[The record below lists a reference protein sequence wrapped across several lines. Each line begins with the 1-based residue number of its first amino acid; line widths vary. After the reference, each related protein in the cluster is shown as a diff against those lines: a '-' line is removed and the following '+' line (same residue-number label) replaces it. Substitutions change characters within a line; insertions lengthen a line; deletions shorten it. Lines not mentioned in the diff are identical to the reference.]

1 MLQALHAEWQKARRR
16 HDLVLCLAFAVILY
30 LWLGSTAP
38 TGQDEL
44 ANAYSALFF
53 GAPIINTIL
62 LPVLM
67 AVLASRLWD
76 VEVKGYTA
84 KLLALAVANLI
95 ESLRL
100 PEATM
105 ETLNFI
111 MGTSIAGFVLM
122 VALEAAVLLLLGHT
136 QGYTEA
142 FPAGQFAYLNL
153 CTLTV
158 CTMLYFSELLL
169 ALWFSNPLPAVCVGI
184 IGALLGLFS
193 AFMPQIASYFVPW
206 GYFVPLCSYEV
217 KVWDQAS
224 HTVLYGTRPCNWGLL
239 VFTFG
244 LAVFLFGVCW
254 RVMCNKEV

>member
-16 HDLVLCLAFAVILY
+16 HDLVLCLTFAVILY

-84 KLLALAVANLI
+84 KLLYTLQSRRSLFFGKAVFGLGEI
-95 ESLRL
+95 
-100 PEATM
+100 
-105 ETLNFI
+105 
-111 MGTSIAGFVLM
+111 VLM

-158 CTMLYFSELLL
+158 
-169 ALWFSNPLPAVCVGI
+169 
-184 IGALLGLFS
+184 S

-244 LAVFLFGVCW
+244 LAVSLFGVCW

>member
-44 ANAYSALFF
+44 ANAYSALFY
-53 GAPIINTIL
+53 GVPIINTIL

-84 KLLALAVANLI
+84 KLLYTLQSRSSLFFGKAVFGLGEI
-95 ESLRL
+95 
-100 PEATM
+100 
-105 ETLNFI
+105 
-111 MGTSIAGFVLM
+111 VLM

-142 FPAGQFAYLNL
+142 FPSGQFAYLNL

-158 CTMLYFSELLL
+158 CIMLYFLELLL
-169 ALWFSNPLPAVCVGI
+169 ALCFSNPLPAVCVGI

>member
-84 KLLALAVANLI
+84 KLLYTLQSRSSLFFGKAVFGLGEI
-95 ESLRL
+95 
-100 PEATM
+100 
-105 ETLNFI
+105 
-111 MGTSIAGFVLM
+111 VLM
-122 VALEAAVLLLLGHT
+122 VALQSPPAPLLCPAAQTKSVPPAANRETGQTACRRQQTVSVPRLG
-136 QGYTEA
+136 
-142 FPAGQFAYLNL
+142 
-153 CTLTV
+153 
-158 CTMLYFSELLL
+158 
-169 ALWFSNPLPAVCVGI
+169 
-184 IGALLGLFS
+184 
-193 AFMPQIASYFVPW
+193 
-206 GYFVPLCSYEV
+206 
-217 KVWDQAS
+217 
-224 HTVLYGTRPCNWGLL
+224 
-239 VFTFG
+239 
-244 LAVFLFGVCW
+244 
-254 RVMCNKEV
+254 

>member
-16 HDLVLCLAFAVILY
+16 HDLMLCLVFAVILY

-84 KLLALAVANLI
+84 KLLYTLQSRRSLFFGKAVFGLGEI
-95 ESLRL
+95 
-100 PEATM
+100 
-105 ETLNFI
+105 
-111 MGTSIAGFVLM
+111 VLM

-224 HTVLYGTRPCNWGLL
+224 HTVLYGTRPYNWGLL

-244 LAVFLFGVCW
+244 LAVSLFGVCW

>member
-44 ANAYSALFF
+44 ANAYSALFY

-76 VEVKGYTA
+76 VEVKGCTA
-84 KLLALAVANLI
+84 KLLYTLQSRSSLFFGKAVFGLGEI
-95 ESLRL
+95 
-100 PEATM
+100 
-105 ETLNFI
+105 
-111 MGTSIAGFVLM
+111 VLM

-136 QGYTEA
+136 QGYTET

-254 RVMCNKEV
+254 RVMRNKEV

>member
-16 HDLVLCLAFAVILY
+16 HDLMLCLVFAVILY

-44 ANAYSALFF
+44 ANAYSALFY
-53 GAPIINTIL
+53 GVPIINTIL

-76 VEVKGYTA
+76 VEVKGCTA
-84 KLLALAVANLI
+84 KLLYTLQSRRSLFFGKAVFGLGEI
-95 ESLRL
+95 
-100 PEATM
+100 
-105 ETLNFI
+105 
-111 MGTSIAGFVLM
+111 VLM

-158 CTMLYFSELLL
+158 CTLLYFSELLL
-169 ALWFSNPLPAVCVGI
+169 ALWFSNPLPAGSVLGFYAADRQLFCALGLLCATMQLRGQGLGPGQPHRTLRHAALQLGSVGI
-184 IGALLGLFS
+184 YLWAGGLF
-193 AFMPQIASYFVPW
+193 
-206 GYFVPLCSYEV
+206 
-217 KVWDQAS
+217 VW
-224 HTVLYGTRPCNWGLL
+224 RLL
-239 VFTFG
+239 ARNVQ
-244 LAVFLFGVCW
+244 
-254 RVMCNKEV
+254 

>member
-16 HDLVLCLAFAVILY
+16 HDLVLCLTFAVILY

-53 GAPIINTIL
+53 GVPIINTIL

-76 VEVKGYTA
+76 VE
-84 KLLALAVANLI
+84 
-95 ESLRL
+95 
-100 PEATM
+100 
-105 ETLNFI
+105 
-111 MGTSIAGFVLM
+111 M

-169 ALWFSNPLPAVCVGI
+169 ALWFSNPLPAVCVGV

-244 LAVFLFGVCW
+244 LAVSLFGVCW

>member
-16 HDLVLCLAFAVILY
+16 HDLVLCLTFAVILY

-84 KLLALAVANLI
+84 KLLYTLQSRRSLFFGKAVFGLGEI
-95 ESLRL
+95 
-100 PEATM
+100 
-105 ETLNFI
+105 
-111 MGTSIAGFVLM
+111 VLM

-169 ALWFSNPLPAVCVGI
+169 ALWFSNPLPAVCVGV

-193 AFMPQIASYFVPW
+193 AFMPQIASY
-206 GYFVPLCSYEV
+206 LCPGATLCRCAATRSR
-217 KVWDQAS
+217 S
-224 HTVLYGTRPCNWGLL
+224 GTRPATPY
-239 VFTFG
+239 FTARG
-244 LAVFLFGVCW
+244 PATGGCWYLPLGWRSLCLAFAGA
-254 RVMCNKEV
+254 

>member
-1 MLQALHAEWQKARRR
+1 MWRSKAVQPNCFTLQSRR
-16 HDLVLCLAFAVILY
+16 
-30 LWLGSTAP
+30 S
-38 TGQDEL
+38 
-44 ANAYSALFF
+44 LFF
-53 GAPIINTIL
+53 GK
-62 LPVLM
+62 
-67 AVLASRLWD
+67 AVLGLG
-76 VEVKGYTA
+76 E
-84 KLLALAVANLI
+84 I
-95 ESLRL
+95 
-100 PEATM
+100 
-105 ETLNFI
+105 
-111 MGTSIAGFVLM
+111 VLM

-142 FPAGQFAYLNL
+142 FPTGQFAYLNL